1 MHCPKTVALKYS
13 IYMALKS
20 CHSHTDESP
29 GENRTK
35 LYLYFV
41 VYLTTLAVTDAKI
54 LVGDSKNYLLN
65 NKSDSYGNRSN
76 RTPQNETSPGTLV
89 LKHVCMFKRRQ
100 NIAVRMIC
108 TIGWSCVKELK

>member
-1 MHCPKTVALKYS
+1 MHCPKTVALKPN

-20 CHSHTDESP
+20 CHSHTEESP
-29 GENRTK
+29 RENCTK

-54 LVGDSKNYLLN
+54 VDDSKNHLVN
-65 NKSDSYGNRSN
+65 NNSDNYGNRRN
-76 RTPQNETSPGTLV
+76 RTRKNKISACTLV
-89 LKHVCMFKRRQ
+89 IKHVCMFKHRQ

-108 TIGWSCVKELK
+108 TIGWICVKELK